1 MFGRTLRMM
10 NRKVRWLG
18 RIVGVFLAFF
28 TFELLNNGYE
38 PDILGAAD
46 PYAGAALA
54 YIVGGWLVAFSV
66 AWFISA
72 VIRTFS
78 RLLGRG

>member
-1 MFGRTLRMM
+1 M

-18 RIVGVFLAFF
+18 RVVGVFLAFF
-28 TFELLNNGYE
+28 TYELLSNEYK
-38 PDILGAAD
+38 PDILGDAD

-54 YIVGGWLVAFSV
+54 YVVGGWLVAFLV